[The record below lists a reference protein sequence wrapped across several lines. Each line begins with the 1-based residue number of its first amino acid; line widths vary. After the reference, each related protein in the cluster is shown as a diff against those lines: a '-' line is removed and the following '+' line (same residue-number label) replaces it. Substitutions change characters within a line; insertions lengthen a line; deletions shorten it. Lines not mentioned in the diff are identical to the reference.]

1 MKMRGPPARRR
12 SEPIW
17 LPIVDVDFAI
27 RVFRDPKTKKSLF
40 GVRRQIVERATQMLE
55 RAKQNQIDGQVEL
68 EVRDVGLLL
77 QAAALTIEWQGD
89 LLFFR
94 FDDDEGT

>member
-1 MKMRGPPARRR
+1 MTLPLRRR
-12 SEPIW
+12 LEPSR
-17 LPIVDVDFAI
+17 LPIVDVDFMI

-40 GVRRQIVERATQMLE
+40 GVRRQVVEKATQILE
-55 RAKQNQIDGQVEL
+55 EGKRNQIDGQVEL
-68 EVRDVGLLL
+68 DVGDLGLVL

-94 FDDDEGT
+94 FGDDEQT